1 MIMAP
6 GSDNYDV
13 VVIGAGPAGL
23 AAAATTAETG
33 LSTLLLDENV
43 GPGGQ
48 VWRAIASTPV
58 IEQDRLGVDYWAGAD
73 LVRAVRSSGAEII
86 QRATVWSL
94 DRHLEIGV
102 SVGGASAF
110 VKARRVIVATGALER
125 PFPIPGWTLPGVMT
139 AGAAQTMLKSSA
151 LVPDERTVIA
161 GQGPLLWLLAAQIL
175 RLGGRIDRI
184 LDTTERRNYFSALP
198 HAFAFLTSPYF
209 AKGLALM
216 REVRA
221 KVPVVSAVS
230 ELVAAGDG
238 QLATVSYVAGGRR
251 ETIAADLLLLHQG
264 VVPNVN
270 LAMAAGVEHRWDE
283 RQLCWSPVLD
293 QNGNSSVDGIAIAG
307 DGAGIGG
314 AEAAVF
320 RGRIAARAAVDALAP
335 AAAAKLASMAALRT
349 GLARAERGRVFLDTL
364 FRPLP
369 QFRIPSGDTIVCRC
383 EEVTANDILD
393 SVAIGATG
401 PNQLKAYRRTGM
413 GPCQGRLCGLTVTEL
428 MAQARGK
435 SPQEIGYYRLR
446 APVKPITLAELAAV
460 PKTEADVKAVVRG

>member
-23 AAAATTAETG
+23 AAAATAAETG

-238 QLATVSYVAGGRR
+238 QLATVSYVVGGRR

-320 RGRIAARAAVDALAP
+320 RGRIAARAVVEALAP